1 MSEKQENNDEK
12 ASPPSSAG
20 EARPEDDPYSRVDYR
35 RMVAWP
41 RRIKREAPFLRQVLA
56 DIRIRS
62 VIDLG
67 CGSGEHSRFLAAEG
81 YSVVGL
87 DRSDSMLAKASEQ
100 PLPPNLQF
108 LLGDLQDVTTLV
120 KKRFGAA
127 ICLGNTLVHLT
138 AEEDLHR
145 AVAGVAEILE
155 DNGVLLFQI
164 LNYEPL
170 FEGTVRH
177 LPLNFRPEKEGG
189 EAIFLRLMEPLEG
202 DRVRFCPSTLMYN
215 PELDPPLRVVR
226 SRIVELRGWRQKH
239 LLPLLE
245 SVGLRVEGI
254 HGDMEA
260 GPFAPSQSQDLV
272 VVARKQGSGPPHI
285 G

>member
-1 MSEKQENNDEK
+1 MSEEQKNNDKE
-12 ASPPSSAG
+12 ARPPSSPC
-20 EARPEDDPYSRVDYR
+20 ETRPEDDPYSRVDYR

-41 RRIKREAPFLRQVLA
+41 RRIKRESPFLRQVLA
-56 DIRIRS
+56 DIPIRS

-100 PLPPNLQF
+100 PLPLNLQF
-108 LLGDLQDVTTLV
+108 LRGDLQDLSTVV
-120 KKRFGAA
+120 ENRFGAA

-138 AEEDLHR
+138 EEEDLRR
-145 AVAGVAEILE
+145 AVAGVAKILE

-164 LNYEPL
+164 LNYEPV

-189 EAIFLRLMEPLEG
+189 QAIFLRLMEPLED
-202 DRVRFCPSTLMYN
+202 DRVRFCPSTLKYD

-226 SRIVELRGWRQKH
+226 SRIVELRGWRQKQ

-245 SVGLRVEGI
+245 SVGLGVEEI
-254 HGDMEA
+254 YGDMEA
-260 GPFAPSQSQDLV
+260 GPFAPSQSQDLI
-272 VVARKQGSGPPHI
+272 VVARKQASAAPHA